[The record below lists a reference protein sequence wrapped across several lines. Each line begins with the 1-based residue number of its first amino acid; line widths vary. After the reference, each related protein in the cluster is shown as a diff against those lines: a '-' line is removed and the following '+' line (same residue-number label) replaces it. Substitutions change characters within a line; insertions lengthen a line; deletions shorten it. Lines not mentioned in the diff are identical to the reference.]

1 MPESV
6 RAVLIDLD
14 GVLYIEGDPIP
25 GAIEAVQR
33 LRARSRAL
41 RFMTNT
47 TSRSLAA
54 TREKLEAFGFTVA
67 PGELVTPAALAVQ
80 HCRQWGYR
88 RVALV
93 MNDEVKQDFAEL
105 EEVTGDE
112 GAQAVIVGDLGPD
125 FGYAVLNR
133 AFRQVMAGAELIAL
147 QKNRFWMHADG
158 LALDVGAFVAAIEYA
173 SRVESYVV
181 GKPARS
187 FFEEVLRQLG
197 VPATAALMV
206 GDDIESDIGGAMAAG
221 LGAALV
227 RTGKYREEQV
237 AGSGITPTFVIDSI
251 ADLPTILGAR

>member
-1 MPESV
+1 MFESV
-6 RAVLIDLD
+6 QAVLIDLD

-25 GAIEAVQR
+25 GASDALQR
-33 LRARSRAL
+33 LRSRPLAL

-47 TSRSLAA
+47 TSHSLAA
-54 TREKLEAFGFTVA
+54 TRGKLEALGFAVA

-112 GAQAVIVGDLGPD
+112 GAQAVIVGDLGSD

-147 QKNRFWMHADG
+147 QKNRYWMQAGG

-187 FFEEVLRQLG
+187 FFEEALRDLG
-197 VPATAALMV
+197 VPATAALMI
-206 GDDIESDIGGAMAAG
+206 GDDVESDVGGALAAG
-221 LGAALV
+221 LGAVLV
-227 RTGKYREEQV
+227 RTGKYREEQ
-237 AGSGITPTFVIDSI
+237 ATSSGIRPTFVIDSI
-251 ADLPTILGAR
+251 ADLPRLFES